1 VSSDAPTTHPTK
13 VRPVK
18 SKGELLFDILLVL
31 AIGGYL
37 LVAQTYPPTGRQ
49 IPTVV
54 GSVALIAAVVQLI
67 GWFVPGMWKFS
78 HGDPDADSLS
88 KKSAAQA
95 ASEVTRHRPT
105 ALEATADAADDEP
118 AAAQTTAT
126 DGKPLDVPIA
136 MAWAGAFLGGILLIG
151 YSIAVPLFFLL
162 YFGVRRSWVLA
173 VVSAVVM
180 GLVTSVLFE
189 QVLDI
194 PMYSGYFILF

>member
-1 VSSDAPTTHPTK
+1 MSSDAPTTRPTK
-13 VRPVK
+13 ARPVK
-18 SKGELLFDILLVL
+18 SKGELVFDVLLVL

-54 GSVALIAAVVQLI
+54 GCVAFIAAVVQLI
-67 GWFVPGMWKFS
+67 GYFVPGMWKFS

-88 KKSAAQA
+88 HKSASQA

-105 ALEATADAADDEP
+105 AQEAVGAADDEP
-118 AAAQTTAT
+118 AAPQTAQK
-126 DGKPLDVPIA
+126 DGKPLDVLIA

-151 YSIAVPLFFLL
+151 YEYAVPLFFLL

-180 GLVTSVLFE
+180 GVVTSVLFE
-189 QVLDI
+189 QILGL